1 MTMARQRAAGSGADD
16 GGDGE
21 TSRFHRDHLS
31 PFISHPVSV
40 SSFPALSRESMPER
54 RMRQRQPSR
63 ACLISTPFHIPIRNG
78 SIFICV
84 WTR

>member
-1 MTMARQRAAGSGADD
+1 MTVGTKWTTNHEADDKAIQNLFEEGTGHDNGEAAGSGADD

-21 TSRFHRDHLS
+21 TSRFHHDHPS

-54 RMRQRQPSR
+54 
-63 ACLISTPFHIPIRNG
+63 
-78 SIFICV
+78 
-84 WTR
+84 